1 MQSATMSTTKHKGLL
16 ELTRTLLL
24 QQTMTSLL
32 ETLTEVVQSA
42 GIAES
47 VTLILFDNNS
57 ERVSFYGFDSHH
69 QPMNYEDETLLAT
82 GPVHGLLNN
91 PKMQTW
97 RSEALHLRYP
107 QLAVLN
113 LYPVFTDYCLV
124 PLLAAS
130 GLLGGCEFTRQRAVP
145 FSEEDKNGLHELC
158 MLAAIAVEQ
167 IKLHENAQ
175 LQQSLLRHERD
186 DFRILVDIT
195 NAVLSK
201 LDLDELTG
209 EIAKTIHHFFHINAI
224 SIVLCDAGK
233 ESEQASVYATH
244 YVQTHVAEHEQ
255 TRMTLGGSLEQQ
267 VMKNGE
273 MLLTNVRPSEE
284 PEDVG
289 STLFQLLW
297 RDQTKTLC
305 ILPLRFGHK
314 TLGVLKLAQCQPD
327 NFNSTN
333 LRLLQQIAE
342 RIAIAVD
349 NALAY
354 QEIKSLKEKLQHEN
368 MYLTEQI
375 NSNNPDFSDIVGRS
389 SSMSAVLK
397 QVEIVAKSDC
407 SVLILGETG
416 TGKELIARAIHNL
429 GDRRDRRM
437 VKMNCAAMPAGLME
451 SDLFGH
457 EKGSFTGATA
467 QRMGRFELADQG
479 TLFLDEV
486 GEIPLELQPKLLR
499 ILQEREFERVGGNKL
514 ISVNVRM
521 IAATNRDLQQMV
533 ADKEF
538 RSDLYYRLNVFPI
551 VIPPLRERP
560 EDIPQLV
567 KFLTYKIA
575 KRMKRTIDS
584 IPAETLRLLSR
595 MPWTGNVRELENVIE
610 RAVLLTRGTVLDM
623 QLEEL
628 NYPLSISVP
637 QKPANAPPVAPIS
650 SLNEDEERERIIAV
664 LKETNGIV
672 AGPRGAAIRL
682 GLKRTTL
689 LSRIKKMGIDVNRGA
704 HVTPDDPSFE

>member
-32 ETLTEVVQSA
+32 ETLTQVIQTA
-42 GIAES
+42 GIAEA
-47 VTLILFDNNS
+47 VTLVLFDNNS
-57 ERVSFYGFDSHH
+57 ERVSFYGIDPHH
-69 QPMNYEDETLLAT
+69 QPVSYEDETLLAT
-82 GPVHGLLNN
+82 GPVHALLKN
-91 PKMQTW
+91 PKTQVW

-107 QLAVLN
+107 QLAALN
-113 LYPVFTDYCLV
+113 LYPAFTDYCLV
-124 PLLAAS
+124 PLLASS
-130 GLLGGCEFTRQRAVP
+130 GLLGGCEFTRQHTTP
-145 FSEEDKNGLHELC
+145 FSEEDKNGLYDLC
-158 MLAAIAVEQ
+158 TLAAIAVEQ
-167 IKLHENAQ
+167 IQLRENAL

-224 SIVLCDAGK
+224 SIVLCDADK
-233 ESEQASVYATH
+233 DSEQASVYATH
-244 YVQTHVAEHEQ
+244 YVQTHVAEREQ
-255 TRMTLGGSLEQQ
+255 SRMSLDGSLEQQ

-273 MLLTNVRPSEE
+273 MLLTNVRAVEE
-284 PEDVG
+284 PDDE
-289 STLFQLLW
+289 SKLFQLLW

-327 NFNSTN
+327 NFNSAN
-333 LRLLQQIAE
+333 LRVLQQIAE

-368 MYLTEQI
+368 LYLTEQI

-429 GDRRDRRM
+429 GDRRDQRM

-467 QRMGRFELADQG
+467 QRMGRFELADKG

-486 GEIPLELQPKLLR
+486 GEIPVELQPKLLR
-499 ILQEREFERVGGNKL
+499 ILQEQEFERVGGNKL
-514 ISVNVRM
+514 ISVDVRM
-521 IAATNRDLQQMV
+521 IAATNRDLRQMV

-595 MPWTGNVRELENVIE
+595 MPWPGNVRELENVIE
-610 RAVLLTRGTVLDM
+610 RAVLLTRGTVLDL
-623 QLEEL
+623 QLPEL
-628 NYPLSISVP
+628 NYPLPVSQPV
-637 QKPANAPPVAPIS
+637 PVASAPDIAPAPHLS
-650 SLNEDEERERIIAV
+650 EEDERERILQV
-664 LKETNGIV
+664 LKETNGVV
-672 AGPRGAAIRL
+672 AGPRGAAQRL

-689 LSRIKKMGIDVNRGA
+689 LSRMKKLGIAA
-704 HVTPDDPSFE
+704 H

>member
-1 MQSATMSTTKHKGLL
+1 MQSATMSITKHKGLL

-32 ETLTEVVQSA
+32 ETLTQVAQGA
-42 GIAES
+42 GIADS
-47 VTLILFDNNS
+47 VTLVLFDNNS
-57 ERVSFYGFDSHH
+57 ERVSFYGIDPHH
-69 QPMNYEDETLLAT
+69 QPVSYEDETLLAT
-82 GPVHGLLNN
+82 GPVHALLNN
-91 PKMQTW
+91 PKTQVW
-97 RSEALHLRYP
+97 RSDALHQRYP
-107 QLAVLN
+107 QLSALN
-113 LYPVFTDYCLV
+113 LYPPFSGYCLV
-124 PLLAAS
+124 PLLASS
-130 GLLGGCEFTRQRAVP
+130 GLLGGCEFTRQNATP

-167 IKLHENAQ
+167 IQLRENA
-175 LQQSLLRHERD
+175 LFQQSQLRHERD

-224 SIVLCDAGK
+224 SIVLCDADK
-233 ESEQASVYATH
+233 DSEQASVYATH
-244 YVQTHVAEHEQ
+244 YVQTHVAEREQ
-255 TRMTLGGSLEQQ
+255 SRMMLNGSLEQQ
-267 VMKNGE
+267 VMKSGE
-273 MLLTNVRPSEE
+273 MLLTNVRPAEE
-284 PEDVG
+284 FGSDE

-297 RDQTKTLC
+297 RDQTQTLC

-327 NFNSTN
+327 NFNTAN
-333 LRLLQQIAE
+333 LHVLQQIAE

-368 MYLTEQI
+368 LYLTEQI

-389 SSMSAVLK
+389 PSMSAVLK

-429 GDRRDRRM
+429 GDRRDQRM

-467 QRMGRFELADQG
+467 QRMGRFELADKG

-486 GEIPLELQPKLLR
+486 GEIPIELQPKLLR
-499 ILQEREFERVGGNKL
+499 ILQEQEFERVGGNKL
-514 ISVNVRM
+514 ISVDVRM
-521 IAATNRDLQQMV
+521 IAATNRDLRQMV

-595 MPWTGNVRELENVIE
+595 MPWPGNVRELENVIE
-610 RAVLLTRGTVLDM
+610 RAVLLTRGTVLDL
-623 QLEEL
+623 QLPEL
-628 NYPLSISVP
+628 NYPLPMTPVVTPSVRESAPAP
-637 QKPANAPPVAPIS
+637 QLS
-650 SLNEDEERERIIAV
+650 EDDERARILQV
-664 LKETNGIV
+664 LKETNGVV
-672 AGPRGAAIRL
+672 AGPRGAAQRL

-689 LSRIKKMGIDVNRGA
+689 LSRMKKLGIAA
-704 HVTPDDPSFE
+704 H

>member
-24 QQTMTSLL
+24 QQTMASLL
-32 ETLTEVVQSA
+32 ETLTKVIQTA
-42 GIAES
+42 GIAEA
-47 VTLILFDNNS
+47 VTLVLFDNNS
-57 ERVSFYGFDSHH
+57 ERVSFYGIDSHH
-69 QPMNYEDETLLAT
+69 QPVSYEDETMLAT
-82 GPVHGLLNN
+82 GPVHTLLNN
-91 PKMQTW
+91 PKTQVW
-97 RSEALHLRYP
+97 RGDALHLRYP

-113 LYPVFTDYCLV
+113 LYPPFSDYCLV
-124 PLLAAS
+124 PLLASS
-130 GLLGGCEFTRQRAVP
+130 GLLGGCEFTRQHGTP
-145 FSEEDKNGLHELC
+145 FSEEDKNGLYELC
-158 MLAAIAVEQ
+158 TLAAIAVEQ
-167 IKLHENAQ
+167 IQLRQNAL

-224 SIVLCDAGK
+224 SIVLCDADK

-244 YVQTHVAEHEQ
+244 YVQTHVAEREQ
-255 TRMTLGGSLEQQ
+255 SRMTLDGSLEQQ

-273 MLLTNVRPSEE
+273 MLLTSVQHTGE
-284 PEDVG
+284 PDDDE

-297 RDQTKTLC
+297 RGQTKTLC

-327 NFNSTN
+327 NFNSAN
-333 LRLLQQIAE
+333 LRVLQQIAE

-368 MYLTEQI
+368 LYLTEQI

-429 GDRRDRRM
+429 GDRRDQRM

-467 QRMGRFELADQG
+467 QRMGRFELADRG

-486 GEIPLELQPKLLR
+486 GEIPVELQPKLLR
-499 ILQEREFERVGGNKL
+499 ILQEQEFERVGGNKL
-514 ISVNVRM
+514 ISVDVRM
-521 IAATNRDLQQMV
+521 IAATNRDLRQMV

-595 MPWTGNVRELENVIE
+595 MPWPGNVRELENVIE
-610 RAVLLTRGTVLDM
+610 RAVLLTRGTVLDL
-623 QLEEL
+623 QLPEL
-628 NYPLSISVP
+628 NYPLPLPVSPPERAMPVSD
-637 QKPANAPPVAPIS
+637 PAPAPHLS
-650 SLNEDEERERIIAV
+650 EEDERERILQV
-664 LKETNGIV
+664 LRETNGVV
-672 AGPRGAAIRL
+672 AGPRGAAQRL

-689 LSRIKKMGIDVNRGA
+689 LSRMKKLGIAA
-704 HVTPDDPSFE
+704 H

>member
-1 MQSATMSTTKHKGLL
+1 MQSATMSSMKHQGLL
-16 ELTRTLLL
+16 ELTRTLLV

-32 ETLTEVVQSA
+32 ETLTQMIQTA

-47 VTLILFDNNS
+47 VTLVLFASNS
-57 ERVSFYGFDSHH
+57 ERVSFYGLDSHH
-69 QPMNYEDETLLAT
+69 QGVSYQDETLLAT
-82 GPVHGLLNN
+82 GPVHALLHN
-91 PKMQTW
+91 PDMQVW
-97 RSEALHLRYP
+97 RSDALHRRYP
-107 QLAVLN
+107 QLAALN
-113 LYPVFTDYCLV
+113 LYPPFNHYCLV
-124 PLLAAS
+124 PLVGS
-130 GLLGGCEFTRQRAVP
+130 EGVLGGCEFTRLQPTP
-145 FSEEDKNGLHELC
+145 FSEEDKSGLSELC
-158 MLAAIAVEQ
+158 TLAAIAVEQ
-167 IKLHENAQ
+167 IQLRENA
-175 LQQSLLRHERD
+175 LHQQSLLRHERD

-224 SIVLCDAGK
+224 SIVLCDADK
-233 ESEQASVYATH
+233 ESAEASVYATH
-244 YVQTHVAEHEQ
+244 YVQSHVAEREQ
-255 TRMTLGGSLEQQ
+255 SRIALAGTLEQQ
-267 VMKNGE
+267 VMKSGE
-273 MLLTNVRPSEE
+273 MLLTSEQPDDKKE
-284 PEDVG
+284 G
-289 STLFQLLW
+289 SNSTLFHLLW
-297 RDQTKTLC
+297 REQSKTLC
-305 ILPLRFGHK
+305 VLPLRFGHK
-314 TLGVLKLAQCQPD
+314 TLGVLKLARCLPD

-333 LRLLQQIAE
+333 LRVLQQIAE

-368 MYLTEQI
+368 LYLTEQI
-375 NSNNPDFSDIVGRS
+375 NNHHADFTDIVGRS
-389 SSMSAVLK
+389 PGMSSVLK

-457 EKGSFTGATA
+457 EKGAFTGATA

-499 ILQEREFERVGGNKL
+499 ILQEQEFERVGGNKL

-521 IAATNRDLQQMV
+521 IAATNRDLKQMV

-567 KFLTYKIA
+567 KFLTGKIA

-584 IPAETLRLLSR
+584 IPAETLRVLSR
-595 MPWTGNVRELENVIE
+595 MPWPGNVRELENVIE
-610 RAVLLTRGTVLDM
+610 RAVLLTRGTVLEM
-623 QLEEL
+623 QPDEL
-628 NYPLSISVP
+628 NYPFPLSAARIAVST
-637 QKPANAPPVAPIS
+637 PPLASSS
-650 SLNEDEERERIIAV
+650 SLHEEDERQHIIDV
-664 LKETNGIV
+664 LKETNGVV
-672 AGPRGAAIRL
+672 AGPRGAAVRL

-689 LSRIKKMGIDVNRGA
+689 LSRMKKMGIEVN
-704 HVTPDDPSFE
+704 P

>member
-1 MQSATMSTTKHKGLL
+1 MQSATMSITKHKGLL

-32 ETLTEVVQSA
+32 ETLTQVAQGA
-42 GIAES
+42 GIADS
-47 VTLILFDNNS
+47 VTLVLFDNNS
-57 ERVSFYGFDSHH
+57 ERVCFYGIDPHH
-69 QPMNYEDETLLAT
+69 QPVSYEDETLLAT
-82 GPVHGLLNN
+82 GPVHALLNN
-91 PKMQTW
+91 PKTQVW
-97 RSEALHLRYP
+97 RSDALHRRYP
-107 QLAVLN
+107 QLNALN
-113 LYPVFTDYCLV
+113 LYPPFSGYCLV
-124 PLLAAS
+124 PLLASS
-130 GLLGGCEFTRQRAVP
+130 GLLGGCEFTRQNATP

-167 IKLHENAQ
+167 IQLRENA
-175 LQQSLLRHERD
+175 LFQQSQLRHERD

-224 SIVLCDAGK
+224 SIVLCDADK
-233 ESEQASVYATH
+233 DSEQASVYATH
-244 YVQTHVAEHEQ
+244 YVQTHVAEREQ
-255 TRMTLGGSLEQQ
+255 SRMMLNGSLEQQ
-267 VMKNGE
+267 VMKSGE
-273 MLLTNVRPSEE
+273 MLLTNVRPAEE
-284 PEDVG
+284 FGSDE

-297 RDQTKTLC
+297 RDQTQTLC

-327 NFNSTN
+327 NFNTAN
-333 LRLLQQIAE
+333 LHVLQQIAE

-368 MYLTEQI
+368 LYLTEQI

-389 SSMSAVLK
+389 PSMSAVLK

-429 GDRRDRRM
+429 GDRRDQRM

-467 QRMGRFELADQG
+467 QRMGRFELADKG

-486 GEIPLELQPKLLR
+486 GEIPIELQPKLLR
-499 ILQEREFERVGGNKL
+499 ILQEQEFERVGGNKL
-514 ISVNVRM
+514 ISVDVRM
-521 IAATNRDLQQMV
+521 IAATNRDLRQMV

-595 MPWTGNVRELENVIE
+595 MPWPGNVRELENVIE
-610 RAVLLTRGTVLDM
+610 RAVLLTRGTVLDL
-623 QLEEL
+623 QLPEL
-628 NYPLSISVP
+628 NYPLPMTPVVTPSVRESAPAP
-637 QKPANAPPVAPIS
+637 QLS
-650 SLNEDEERERIIAV
+650 EDDERARILQV
-664 LKETNGIV
+664 LKETNGVV
-672 AGPRGAAIRL
+672 AGPRGAAQRL

-689 LSRIKKMGIDVNRGA
+689 LSRMKKLGIAA
-704 HVTPDDPSFE
+704 H

>member
-1 MQSATMSTTKHKGLL
+1 MSTIRHKGLL

-32 ETLTEVVQSA
+32 ETLTQVIQSA
-42 GIAES
+42 GIAEA
-47 VTLILFDNNS
+47 VTLVLFDNNGD
-57 ERVSFYGFDSHH
+57 RVSFYGIDPHH
-69 QPMNYEDETLLAT
+69 QPVNYEDETLLAT
-82 GPVHGLLNN
+82 GPVHTLLHT
-91 PKMQTW
+91 PKTQVW
-97 RSEALHLRYP
+97 HSEALNIRYP
-107 QLAVLN
+107 QLAALN
-113 LYPVFTDYCLV
+113 LYPPFTDYCLV
-124 PLLAAS
+124 PLLASS
-130 GLLGGCEFTRQRAVP
+130 GLLGGCEFTRQHEHP
-145 FSEEDKNGLHELC
+145 FTDEDKAGLNELC

-167 IKLHENAQ
+167 IQLRENA
-175 LQQSLLRHERD
+175 LFQQSLLRHERD

-224 SIVLCDAGK
+224 SIVLCDAEK
-233 ESEQASVYATH
+233 DSEQANVYATH
-244 YVQTHVAEHEQ
+244 YVQTHVAEREQ
-255 TRMTLGGSLEQQ
+255 SRMALAGSLEQQ
-267 VMKNGE
+267 VMKSGE
-273 MLLTNVRPSEE
+273 MLLTNVRAAEDMENEE
-284 PEDVG
+284 
-289 STLFQLLW
+289 STLFHLLW

-327 NFNSTN
+327 NFNAAN
-333 LRLLQQIAE
+333 LRVLQQIAE

-368 MYLTEQI
+368 LYLTEQI

-389 SSMSAVLK
+389 ASMSAVLK

-429 GDRRDRRM
+429 GDRRDQRM

-467 QRMGRFELADQG
+467 QRMGRFELADKG

-499 ILQEREFERVGGNKL
+499 ILQEQEFERVGGNKL

-538 RSDLYYRLNVFPI
+538 RSDLFYRLNVFPI

-595 MPWTGNVRELENVIE
+595 MPWPGNVRELENVIE
-610 RAVLLTRGTVLDM
+610 RAVLLTRGTVLDL
-623 QLEEL
+623 QLPEL
-628 NYPLSISVP
+628 NYPLTTLP
-637 QKPANAPPVAPIS
+637 MVAP
-650 SLNEDEERERIIAV
+650 LVTAEPVMPLCDDDERERIIAV
-664 LKETNGIV
+664 LKETNGVV
-672 AGPRGAAIRL
+672 AGPRGAAQRL

-689 LSRIKKMGIDVNRGA
+689 LSRMKKLGIAAR
-704 HVTPDDPSFE
+704 

>member
-32 ETLTEVVQSA
+32 ETLTQVAQSA
-42 GIAES
+42 GIAEA
-47 VTLILFDNNS
+47 VTLVLFDNNS
-57 ERVSFYGFDSHH
+57 ERVSFYGIDPHY
-69 QPMNYEDETLLAT
+69 QPVSYEDETLLAT
-82 GPVHGLLNN
+82 GPVRALLSN
-91 PKMQTW
+91 PKTQAW

-107 QLAVLN
+107 QLAALD
-113 LYPVFTDYCLV
+113 LYPAFTDYCLV
-124 PLLAAS
+124 PLLASS
-130 GLLGGCEFTRQRAVP
+130 GLLGGCEFTRRHSTP
-145 FSEEDKNGLHELC
+145 FSEEDKNGLYELC
-158 MLAAIAVEQ
+158 TLAAIAVEQ
-167 IKLHENAQ
+167 IQLRENA
-175 LQQSLLRHERD
+175 LFQQSMLRHERD

-224 SIVLCDAGK
+224 SIVLCDADK
-233 ESEQASVYATH
+233 DSQQASVHATH
-244 YVQTHVAEHEQ
+244 YLQTHVAEHEQ
-255 TRMTLGGSLEQQ
+255 SRMTLEGSLEQQ
-267 VMKNGE
+267 VMKSGE
-273 MLLTNVRPSEE
+273 MLLTNVRPADE
-284 PEDVG
+284 PEGDE
-289 STLFQLLW
+289 STLFRLFW

-327 NFNSTN
+327 NFNSAN
-333 LRLLQQIAE
+333 LRVLQQIAE

-354 QEIKSLKEKLQHEN
+354 REIKSLKEKLQHEN
-368 MYLTEQI
+368 LYLTEQI

-389 SSMSAVLK
+389 ASMSAVLK

-429 GDRRDRRM
+429 GERRDRRM

-457 EKGSFTGATA
+457 EKGAFTGATA
-467 QRMGRFELADQG
+467 QRMGRFELADKG
-479 TLFLDEV
+479 TFFLDEV
-486 GEIPLELQPKLLR
+486 GEIPIELQPKLLR
-499 ILQEREFERVGGNKL
+499 ILQEREFERVGGHKL
-514 ISVNVRM
+514 ISVDVRM
-521 IAATNRDLQQMV
+521 IAATNRDLRQMV

-584 IPAETLRLLSR
+584 IPAETIRLLSR
-595 MPWTGNVRELENVIE
+595 MPWPGNVRELENVIE
-610 RAVLLTRGTVLDM
+610 RAVLLTRGTVLDL
-623 QLEEL
+623 QLPEL
-628 NYPLSISVP
+628 NYPLPISTATPLSSVP
-637 QKPANAPPVAPIS
+637 DTHAAMLS
-650 SLNEDEERERIIAV
+650 GETDERERILQV
-664 LKETNGIV
+664 LKETNGVV
-672 AGPRGAAIRL
+672 AGPRGAAVRL

-689 LSRIKKMGIDVNRGA
+689 LSRMKKMGVS
-704 HVTPDDPSFE
+704 VK

>member
-1 MQSATMSTTKHKGLL
+1 MSTTKNQGLL
-16 ELTRTLLL
+16 ELTHTLL
-24 QQTMTSLL
+24 QQQSMTSLL
-32 ETLTEVVQSA
+32 ASLTQVIQTAS
-42 GIAES
+42 IADA
-47 VTLILFDNNS
+47 VTLVLFDNNS
-57 ERVSFYGFDSHH
+57 ERVSFYGLDSHH
-69 QPMNYEDETLLAT
+69 QPISYKDETMLAT
-82 GPVHGLLNN
+82 GPVHSLLSN
-91 PKMQTW
+91 PEIQAW
-97 RSEALHLRYP
+97 RSEALHLHYP
-107 QLAVLN
+107 QLAVLK
-113 LYPVFTDYCLV
+113 LHPAFKDYCLV
-124 PLLAAS
+124 PLMSSS
-130 GLLGGCEFTRQRAVP
+130 GVLGGCEFTRKHATP
-145 FSEEDKNGLHELC
+145 FTEEDKICLYELC
-158 MLAAIAVEQ
+158 TLAAIAVEQ
-167 IKLHENAQ
+167 IQLRENAIF
-175 LQQSLLRHERD
+175 QQSLLRHERD
-186 DFRILVDIT
+186 HFRILVDVT

-224 SIVLCDAGK
+224 SIVLCDVDK
-233 ESEQASVYATH
+233 DSEQASVYTTK
-244 YVQTHVAEHEQ
+244 YVHSHVAEREQ
-255 TRMTLGGSLEQQ
+255 SRMILAGSLEQQ
-267 VMKNGE
+267 VMRSGE
-273 MLLTNVRPSEE
+273 MLLTRLRLDSERE
-284 PEDVG
+284 SEDG
-289 STLFQLLW
+289 LLFRLLW
-297 RDQTKTLC
+297 HEQTKALC
-305 ILPLRFGHK
+305 VLPLRFGHK

-368 MYLTEQI
+368 LYLTEQI
-375 NSNNPDFSDIVGRS
+375 NSNNPNFSDIAGRS
-389 SSMSAVLK
+389 LSMSAVLK

-467 QRMGRFELADQG
+467 QRIGRFELADQS

-486 GEIPLELQPKLLR
+486 GEIPLVLQPKLLR
-499 ILQEREFERVGGNKL
+499 ILQEQEFERVGGNKL

-521 IAATNRDLQQMV
+521 IAATNRDLKQMV

-575 KRMKRTIDS
+575 KRMKRTINS
-584 IPAETLRLLSR
+584 IPAETLRLLSC
-595 MPWTGNVRELENVIE
+595 MPWPGNVRELENVIE
-610 RAVLLTRGTVLDM
+610 RAVLLTRGTVLEM
-623 QLEEL
+623 QFEEL
-628 NYPLSISVP
+628 NHLLIASAPTVSVT
-637 QKPANAPPVAPIS
+637 PPVPPI
-650 SLNEDEERERIIAV
+650 NENDERQHIIAV
-664 LKETNGIV
+664 LKQTNGVV

-689 LSRIKKMGIDVNRGA
+689 LSRMKKLGISA
-704 HVTPDDPSFE
+704 H

>member
-1 MQSATMSTTKHKGLL
+1 MSTTKHKGLL

-32 ETLTEVVQSA
+32 ETLTKVIQTA
-42 GIAES
+42 GIAEA
-47 VTLILFDNNS
+47 VTLVLFDNNS
-57 ERVSFYGFDSHH
+57 ERVSFYGIDSHH
-69 QPMNYEDETLLAT
+69 QPVSYEDETMLAT
-82 GPVHGLLNN
+82 GPVHTLLNN
-91 PKMQTW
+91 PKTQVW
-97 RSEALHLRYP
+97 RGDALHLRYP

-113 LYPVFTDYCLV
+113 LYPPFSDYCLV
-124 PLLAAS
+124 PLLASS
-130 GLLGGCEFTRQRAVP
+130 GLLGGCEFTRQHGTP
-145 FSEEDKNGLHELC
+145 FSEEDKNGLYELC
-158 MLAAIAVEQ
+158 TLAAIAVEQ
-167 IKLHENAQ
+167 IQLRQNAL

-224 SIVLCDAGK
+224 SIVLCDADK

-244 YVQTHVAEHEQ
+244 YVQTHVAEREQ
-255 TRMTLGGSLEQQ
+255 SRMTLDGSLEQQ

-273 MLLTNVRPSEE
+273 MLLTSVQHTGE
-284 PEDVG
+284 PDDDE

-297 RDQTKTLC
+297 RGQTKTLC

-327 NFNSTN
+327 NFNSAN
-333 LRLLQQIAE
+333 LRVLQQIAE

-368 MYLTEQI
+368 LYLTEQI

-429 GDRRDRRM
+429 GDRRDQRM

-467 QRMGRFELADQG
+467 QRMGRFELADRG

-486 GEIPLELQPKLLR
+486 GEIPVELQPKLLR
-499 ILQEREFERVGGNKL
+499 ILQEQEFERVGGNKL
-514 ISVNVRM
+514 ISVDVRM
-521 IAATNRDLQQMV
+521 IAATNRDLRQMV

-595 MPWTGNVRELENVIE
+595 MPWPGNVRELENVIE
-610 RAVLLTRGTVLDM
+610 RAVLLTRGTVLDL
-623 QLEEL
+623 QLPEL
-628 NYPLSISVP
+628 NYPLPLPVSPPERAMPVSD
-637 QKPANAPPVAPIS
+637 PAPAPHLS
-650 SLNEDEERERIIAV
+650 EEDERERILQV
-664 LKETNGIV
+664 LRETNGVV
-672 AGPRGAAIRL
+672 AGPRGAAQRL

-689 LSRIKKMGIDVNRGA
+689 LSRMKKLGIAA
-704 HVTPDDPSFE
+704 H

>member
-1 MQSATMSTTKHKGLL
+1 M
-16 ELTRTLLL
+16 LLL
-24 QQTMTSLL
+24 QQTMPALLQALNQVIQTAGMADSVSL
-32 ETLTEVVQSA
+32 V
-42 GIAES
+42 
-47 VTLILFDNNS
+47 LFDNNS
-57 ERVSFYGFDSHH
+57 ERVSFYGLDAHH
-69 QPMNYEDETLLAT
+69 QPISYQDQTLLAT
-82 GPVHGLLNN
+82 GPVQALRSN
-91 PKMQTW
+91 PKTQVW

-107 QLAVLN
+107 QLAALN
-113 LYPVFTDYCLV
+113 LYPPFSDYCLV
-124 PLLAAS
+124 PLLASS
-130 GLLGGCEFTRQRAVP
+130 GLLGGCEFIRQQATP
-145 FSEEDKNGLHELC
+145 FSEEEKSSLYELAT
-158 MLAAIAVEQ
+158 LAAIAVGQ
-167 IKLHENAQ
+167 IQLRENAL

-224 SIVLCDAGK
+224 SIVLCDAGQ
-233 ESEQASVYATH
+233 ESEQANVYATH
-244 YVQTHVAEHEQ
+244 YLQADVAEREQ
-255 TRMTLGGSLEQQ
+255 SRMTLAGTLEQQ
-267 VMKNGE
+267 VMKSGE
-273 MLLTNVRPSEE
+273 MLLTHLKPEGETEE
-284 PEDVG
+284 R
-289 STLFQLLW
+289 TLFHLLW

-305 ILPLRFGHK
+305 VLPLRFGHK
-314 TLGVLKLAQCQPD
+314 TLGVLKLARCQPD

-333 LRLLQQIAE
+333 LRVLQQIAE

-368 MYLTEQI
+368 LYLTEQI

-389 SSMSAVLK
+389 PRMSAVLK

-499 ILQEREFERVGGNKL
+499 ILQEQEFERVGGNKL
-514 ISVNVRM
+514 ISVDVRM
-521 IAATNRDLQQMV
+521 IAATNRDLKQMV

-595 MPWTGNVRELENVIE
+595 MPWPGNVRELENVIE
-610 RAVLLTRGTVLDM
+610 RAVLLTRGTVLEM
-623 QLEEL
+623 PFEEF
-628 NYPLSISVP
+628 NQPLTF
-637 QKPANAPPVAPIS
+637 AAPLLPPGAPYSAPVS
-650 SLNEDEERERIIAV
+650 SLSEEDERQRIIAM
-664 LKETNGIV
+664 LKETNGVV
-672 AGPRGAAIRL
+672 AGPRGAAVRL

-689 LSRIKKMGIDVNRGA
+689 LSRMKKMGINVN
-704 HVTPDDPSFE
+704 PS

>member
-1 MQSATMSTTKHKGLL
+1 MQSATMSITKHKGLL

-32 ETLTEVVQSA
+32 ETLTQVAQGA
-42 GIAES
+42 GIADT
-47 VTLILFDNNS
+47 VTLVLFDNNS
-57 ERVSFYGFDSHH
+57 ERVCFYGIDPHH
-69 QPMNYEDETLLAT
+69 QPVSYEDETLLAT
-82 GPVHGLLNN
+82 GPVHALLNN
-91 PKMQTW
+91 PKTQVW
-97 RSEALHLRYP
+97 RSDALHLRYP
-107 QLAVLN
+107 QLNALN
-113 LYPVFTDYCLV
+113 LYPPFSGYCLV
-124 PLLAAS
+124 PLLASS
-130 GLLGGCEFTRQRAVP
+130 GLLGGCEFTRQNATP

-167 IKLHENAQ
+167 IQLRENA
-175 LQQSLLRHERD
+175 LFQQSQLRHERD

-224 SIVLCDAGK
+224 SIVLCDADK
-233 ESEQASVYATH
+233 DSEQASVYATH
-244 YVQTHVAEHEQ
+244 YVQTHVAEREQ
-255 TRMTLGGSLEQQ
+255 SRMMLNGSLEQQ
-267 VMKNGE
+267 VMKSGE
-273 MLLTNVRPSEE
+273 MLLTNVRPAEE
-284 PEDVG
+284 FGSDE

-297 RDQTKTLC
+297 RDQTQTLC

-327 NFNSTN
+327 NFNTAN
-333 LRLLQQIAE
+333 LHVLQQIAE

-368 MYLTEQI
+368 LYLTEQI

-389 SSMSAVLK
+389 PSMSAVLK

-429 GDRRDRRM
+429 GDRRDQRM

-467 QRMGRFELADQG
+467 QRMGRFELADKG

-486 GEIPLELQPKLLR
+486 GEIPIELQPKLLR
-499 ILQEREFERVGGNKL
+499 ILQEQEFERVGGNKL
-514 ISVNVRM
+514 ISVDVRM
-521 IAATNRDLQQMV
+521 IAATNRDLRQMV

-595 MPWTGNVRELENVIE
+595 MPWPGNVRELENVIE
-610 RAVLLTRGTVLDM
+610 RAVLLTRGTVLDL
-623 QLEEL
+623 QLPEL
-628 NYPLSISVP
+628 NYPLPMTPVVTPSVRESAPAP
-637 QKPANAPPVAPIS
+637 QLS
-650 SLNEDEERERIIAV
+650 EDDERARILQV
-664 LKETNGIV
+664 LKETNGVV
-672 AGPRGAAIRL
+672 AGPRGAAQRL

-689 LSRIKKMGIDVNRGA
+689 LSRMKKLGIAA
-704 HVTPDDPSFE
+704 H

>member
-1 MQSATMSTTKHKGLL
+1 MQSATMSITKHKGIL

-32 ETLTEVVQSA
+32 ETLTQVVQSA
-42 GIAES
+42 GIADA
-47 VTLILFDNNS
+47 VTLVLFDNNNS
-57 ERVSFYGFDSHH
+57 RVSFYGIDPHH
-69 QPMNYEDETLLAT
+69 QPVNYEDETLLAT
-82 GPVHGLLNN
+82 GPVRSLQNN
-91 PKMQTW
+91 PKMQVW
-97 RSEALHLRYP
+97 RREALYLRYP
-107 QLAVLN
+107 QLAALN
-113 LYPVFTDYCLV
+113 LYPSFTGYCLV
-124 PLLAAS
+124 PLLASS
-130 GLLGGCEFTRQRAVP
+130 GLLGGCEFTRQQEHA
-145 FSEEDKNGLHELC
+145 FSDEDKAGLHELC
-158 MLAAIAVEQ
+158 ILAAIAVEQ
-167 IKLHENAQ
+167 IQLREKALFQQAQ
-175 LQQSLLRHERD
+175 LRHERD

-209 EIAKTIHHFFHINAI
+209 EIAKTIHHFFHLNAI
-224 SIVLCDAGK
+224 SIVLCDADK

-244 YVQTHVAEHEQ
+244 YVQQHVAEREQ
-255 TRMTLGGSLEQQ
+255 SRMILAGTLEQQ
-267 VMKNGE
+267 VMNSGE
-273 MLLTNVRPSEE
+273 MLLTNVRPAHDEESEE
-284 PEDVG
+284 

-297 RDQTKTLC
+297 RDQTKTQC

-327 NFNSTN
+327 NFNTAN
-333 LRLLQQIAE
+333 LLVLQQIAE

-368 MYLTEQI
+368 LYLTEQI
-375 NSNNPDFSDIVGRS
+375 NNDNPDFSDIVGRS
-389 SSMSAVLK
+389 NSMSAVLK

-416 TGKELIARAIHNL
+416 TGKELVARAIHNL
-429 GDRRDRRM
+429 GDRRDQRM

-467 QRMGRFELADQG
+467 QRMGRFELADKG

-538 RSDLYYRLNVFPI
+538 RSDLFYRLNVFPI
-551 VIPPLRERP
+551 IIPPLRERP

-584 IPAETLRLLSR
+584 IPASTLRHLSQ
-595 MPWTGNVRELENVIE
+595 MPWPGNVRELENVIE
-610 RAVLLTRGTVLDM
+610 RAVLLTRGTVLDL
-623 QLEEL
+623 QLPEL
-628 NYPLSISVP
+628 NYSLSITAPVVP
-637 QKPANAPPVAPIS
+637 AAVSSEAEKPLMS
-650 SLNEDEERERIIAV
+650 EGDEREHIIAV
-664 LKETNGIV
+664 LKETNGVV
-672 AGPRGAAIRL
+672 AGPRGAAQRL

-689 LSRIKKMGIDVNRGA
+689 LSRMKKLGITT
-704 HVTPDDPSFE
+704 H